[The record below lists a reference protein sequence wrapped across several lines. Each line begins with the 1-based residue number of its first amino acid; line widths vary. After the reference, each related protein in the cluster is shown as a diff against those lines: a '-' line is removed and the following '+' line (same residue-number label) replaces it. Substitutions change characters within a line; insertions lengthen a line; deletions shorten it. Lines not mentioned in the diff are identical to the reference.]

1 MTTFVF
7 SKKSRSQNAVVFKT
21 YQIGKENIFY
31 VGSLLWVIKIFKALD
46 NMRQKKKAGQ
56 TCKKSLRPKVSL
68 LFTESKVL
76 RLASSDDI
84 TKGLIPL

>member
-21 YQIGKENIFY
+21 YLIGNENIFY

-46 NMRQKKKAGQ
+46 NMRQKKKASQ
-56 TCKKSLRPKVSL
+56 TCKKSMRPKVSL
-68 LFTESKVL
+68 LFNGSKIL
-76 RLASSDDI
+76 RLGS
-84 TKGLIPL
+84 KGLIPL